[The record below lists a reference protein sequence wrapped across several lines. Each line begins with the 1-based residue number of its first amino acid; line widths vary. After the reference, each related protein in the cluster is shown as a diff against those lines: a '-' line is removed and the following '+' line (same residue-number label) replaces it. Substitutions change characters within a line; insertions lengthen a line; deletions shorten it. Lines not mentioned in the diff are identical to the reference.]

1 MNSKTDLND
10 KFISFLDQTK
20 NEEHKSVN
28 HLNDRVLIVDGLNTF
43 IRSFAVNPSINDD
56 GLMVEPTYYIPI
68 IPMVLINGMIGIGTG
83 FSTKIPQYNP
93 LDIIRNIV
101 HKINNEQY
109 IVILAGTGGG
119 NNHGGDTLG
128 FHTEHVAS
136 LKYGNNG
143 RLLAFKI
150 DGKKTLPR
158 LDLVDRTIPE
168 QPKITST
175 EFEISRGTELYGEY
189 CAQYSP

>member
-1 MNSKTDLND
+1 M
-10 KFISFLDQTK
+10 
-20 NEEHKSVN
+20 
-28 HLNDRVLIVDGLNTF
+28 
-43 IRSFAVNPSINDD
+43 
-56 GLMVEPTYYIPI
+56 TY
-68 IPMVLINGMIGIGTG
+68 
-83 FSTKIPQYNP
+83 
-93 LDIIRNIV
+93 
-101 HKINNEQY
+101 KINNEQY
-109 IVILAGTGGG
+109 IVILSGTGGG

-189 CAQYSP
+189 CAFCHGTAVRSGPALPDLRMMSNDSHELFNEIVYNGIYSENGMTAFSDVISKNDVNNIYHYIVNTAKSDRKTQQSIKP